1 MASVKRSPGSPGA
14 SYLPVHSGDASWE
27 VQAKADFIRKT
38 LGIVAAQ
45 AAAAVAFAAAPL
57 LSPAVRTFVLSS
69 PGLAYTSMLLPLLLI
84 LCVILLVQRIPGGP
98 FRCD

>member
-1 MASVKRSPGSPGA
+1 MESVKRSPGA
-14 SYLPVHSGDASWE
+14 SYLPVHSGEVASWE
-27 VQAKADFIRKT
+27 VQAKADFVRKT

-45 AAAAVAFAAAPL
+45 AATACAFAAAPL

-84 LCVILLVQRIPGGP
+84 LCVSYQLVQRIPGGS

>member
-14 SYLPVHSGDASWE
+14 SYLPIHSGDVAPWE
-27 VQAKADFIRKT
+27 VQAKADFVRKT

-45 AAAAVAFAAAPL
+45 AAAACAFAAAPL

-84 LCVILLVQRIPGGP
+84 LCVQRMMIRPVSL
-98 FRCD
+98 RCCD